1 MTDADNTDR
10 FYVEAN
16 YLFDDQLADFVV
28 AASRL
33 PRLPIGEPVRTD
45 LFRMPFGVTAS
56 VVFNTDSL
64 DAAFD
69 VARELIDHDMDACV
83 PESVEDWGNPFYIG
97 ITNIDGLAQSMARD
111 AAAGTLP
118 DSLTG
123 DFSWGIEKLATV
135 TSLPVADADA
145 DDTSDVEAV
154 AA

>member
-1 MTDADNTDR
+1 MTDADTTDR

-16 YLFDDQLADFVV
+16 YLFDDQLADFVT

-45 LFRMPFGVTAS
+45 VFRMPFGVTAS
-56 VVFNTDSL
+56 LVFDTDSL

-69 VARELIDHDMDACV
+69 VARELIDHDLDACV
-83 PESVEDWGNPFYIG
+83 PDSVEDWGNPFYIG
-97 ITNIDGLAQSMARD
+97 ITNIDGLSQAMARD
-111 AAAGTLP
+111 AANGYIG

-123 DFSWGIEKLATV
+123 DYAWLPQESVATV
-135 TSLPVADADA
+135 TSLPVPADSVDS
-145 DDTSDVEAV
+145 DDVAV